1 MGFTQSFKM
10 AFKQL
15 LSNKMRSLL
24 TMLGIIIG
32 VSSITLLISIAKGME
47 ASLNEQMGDLG
58 SNIISININP
68 TSSNKIYSYEESD
81 ELRDIDG
88 VVDICQGR
96 TGEVKLRYDE
106 KEEKASVIATT
117 DVYTKASPMENE
129 SGRFILADD
138 VEYSTKVVV
147 LGKKVAKKMF
157 TLENPIGKYVKLNG
171 MPYKVVGVLEKKG
184 MNIMDS
190 PDDSVFVPITTGQR
204 LLKTKGVA
212 RIDIITESSVGMD
225 SIIKTTE
232 KTLKKKLGSKDD
244 FMVFNQ
250 QEMIDSINTM
260 QATMTAVLG
269 SIASISLVVGG
280 IGIMNIMLVSV
291 TERTKEI
298 GIRKALGAKR
308 KTILVQF
315 LIESIVVSLIGGIIG
330 AIIGIVGANIFYVAV
345 KLDPTISWG
354 VVAFALGFSMLV
366 GIVFGIMPANKASKL
381 KPIQALRAE

>member
-147 LGKKVAKKMF
+147 LGKKVAQKMF

>member
-47 ASLNEQMGDLG
+47 ASLNKQMGDLG

-106 KEEKASVIATT
+106 NEKKVSVIATT
-117 DVYTKASPMENE
+117 DVYTKASPMKNE

-147 LGKKVAKKMF
+147 LGKKVAQKMF
-157 TLENPIGKYVKLNG
+157 TLEKPIGKYVKLNG

-184 MNIMDS
+184 MNTMDS

-212 RIDIITESSVGMD
+212 RIDIITESSKEMD

-232 KTLKKKLGSKDD
+232 KILKEKLGSKDD

-250 QEMIDSINTM
+250 QQMIDSINKM

-330 AIIGIVGANIFYVAV
+330 ATIGIVGANIFYVAV

>member
-81 ELRDIDG
+81 ELRNIDG

-106 KEEKASVIATT
+106 KEKKASVIATT
-117 DVYTKASPMENE
+117 DVYTNASPMENE

-147 LGKKVAKKMF
+147 LGKKVAEKMF

-184 MNIMDS
+184 MNVMDS

-212 RIDIITESSVGMD
+212 RIDIITESSEGMD
-225 SIIKTTE
+225 SIIRTTE
-232 KTLKKKLGSKDD
+232 KILKGKLGSKDD

-366 GIVFGIMPANKASKL
+366 GIVFGIIPANKASKL

>member
-147 LGKKVAKKMF
+147 LGKKVAQKMF

-354 VVAFALGFSMLV
+354 VVGFALGFSMLV